1 MRELRP
7 TAGGASKSGPQ
18 RFTIHVG
25 AELGPDW
32 RDWFDGAEIAVKPDG
47 TASITVSVQDQ
58 AMLYGLL
65 LRIRDL
71 GVPLLGLTAGPDDVS
86 PAP

>member
-1 MRELRP
+1 MHDDTTE
-7 TAGGASKSGPQ
+7 TTY
-18 RFTIHVG
+18 FTIHVG

-32 RDWFDGAEIAVKPDG
+32 RDWFNGATIVVRPDG
-47 TASITVSVQDQ
+47 TAVITVAVRDQ

-71 GVPLLGLTAGPDDVS
+71 GVPLLGLSSSRTPE
-86 PAP
+86 

>member
-1 MRELRP
+1 MHDE
-7 TAGGASKSGPQ
+7 AGTTL
-18 RFTIHVG
+18 FTIHIG

-32 RDWFDGAEIAVKPDG
+32 RDWFNGATLVVRPDG
-47 TASITVSVQDQ
+47 TAVITVAVRDQ

-71 GVPLLGLTAGPDDVS
+71 GVPLLGLTSSRTLP
-86 PAP
+86 